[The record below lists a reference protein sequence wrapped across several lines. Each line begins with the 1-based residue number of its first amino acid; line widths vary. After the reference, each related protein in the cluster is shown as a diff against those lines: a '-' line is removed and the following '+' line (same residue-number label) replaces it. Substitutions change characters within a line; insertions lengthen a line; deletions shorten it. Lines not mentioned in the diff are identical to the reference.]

1 MKWYWKTGLLVVLV
15 ALMTSC
21 TDAVKSVVGGYSYQI
36 AKQEVSIDDTIAAV
50 LTSEIGALQIEAYHD
65 SVILLTF
72 NSLKGDVYTTTGIL
86 SNDAITLAPFS
97 RTLTITYTVSKE
109 DFLRPTE
116 KTLTETYNIDVSGEA
131 EIHDET
137 IHFALQYDG
146 TGVSNDKKLMGKD
159 ILMVAKRN

>member
-1 MKWYWKTGLLVVLV
+1 MKWYWKTGLWVVLVVLM
-15 ALMTSC
+15 ASC
-21 TDAVKSVVGGYSYQI
+21 SDPVKSIVGGYSYQI

-72 NSLKGDVYTTTGIL
+72 NSLKGDVYTTTGTI
-86 SNDAITLAPFS
+86 SDGGITLDPFS
-97 RTLTITYTVSKE
+97 RTLTITYTVSQE

-137 IHFALQYDG
+137 IHFALRYDG
-146 TGVSNDKKLMGKD
+146 TGVSNDKQLTGED